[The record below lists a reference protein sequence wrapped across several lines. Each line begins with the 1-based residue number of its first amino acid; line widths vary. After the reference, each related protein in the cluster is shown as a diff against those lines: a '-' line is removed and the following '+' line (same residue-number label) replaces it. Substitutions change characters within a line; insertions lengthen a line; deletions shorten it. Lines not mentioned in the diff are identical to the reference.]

1 MSKREFVKHL
11 EEIIKLLKSEK
22 QILIENDGDAL
33 IDIVEKKNLYI
44 NDLEKFKGIDLE
56 DEKIMNLIGEIDSL
70 QELNLL
76 LTRQALS
83 FQDNLLE
90 SFSKA
95 SKNSNTYS
103 NIGNY
108 DKSNSI
114 NIIEKEV

>member
-11 EEIIKLLKSEK
+11 ESIIELLNEEK
-22 QILIENDGDAL
+22 KILVENKGDAL
-33 IDIVEKKNLYI
+33 TAIIEKKALYI
-44 NDLEKFKGIDLE
+44 NDLEKFRGIDLE
-56 DEKIMNLIGEIDSL
+56 DEKIMGLIEEIDSL

-90 SFSKA
+90 SLSKIA
-95 SKNSNTYS
+95 KNSNTYS
-103 NIGNY
+103 NIGSY
-108 DKSNSI
+108 DKKTNI